1 VKARSGNRG
10 NAGNQRLDDRRDAR
24 RSGKKRPTFPDSAAT
39 DAHVYS
45 RIQPENSAELFELML
60 DRLRLSGAA
69 MLDSRGRVLY
79 ANSKFAELFQPATRT
94 FSGRDFQEGT
104 NLKNFISPA
113 YWPAIADA
121 LEQARTTTVEGTIG
135 VLEKNTARSRTIEVS
150 FFPMPRR
157 AGATSIIGVVANEL
171 TELMETSE
179 ALRASEARR
188 QSLSARLL
196 QLQDE
201 ERRRMAR
208 ELHDSA
214 GQELAFAIMNLQ
226 NLAANLNQPGM
237 DAQKMLC
244 DSANLMR
251 KVESEIRTFSYLL
264 HPPLL
269 DEMGLGS
276 ALRWYVD
283 GFIKRTGIDVRM
295 SLPAELRRLPTQH
308 EIALFRVAQESLG
321 NVFRHSG
328 SKKAWLKLSL
338 NSTDVQ
344 LVVEDEGRH
353 FRSTKDGPKVTP
365 GVGIQSM
372 RGRLEPLMG
381 RLDIR
386 HGPRGTRVTAR
397 VPLEPT
403 EQPANETETEAAPQE
418 SHTAYPEQAQQG
430 VPKRILIV
438 DDHMV
443 ARQGIRALLAE
454 ESDLEICGEAIDGVE
469 AVQKTQELRPDLIV
483 LDLTMP
489 KGGGFSVAYQIKELQ
504 IPAKILVY
512 TTHSYAG
519 LERMARLAGCDGYVV
534 KSNATKDL
542 MLGVRAVLDGQR
554 FYPLDLANAASSR
567 Y

>member
-1 VKARSGNRG
+1 M
-10 NAGNQRLDDRRDAR
+10 
-24 RSGKKRPTFPDSAAT
+24 AT
-39 DAHVYS
+39 DALVYAG
-45 RIQPENSAELFELML
+45 IQPEDNADLFEMLL

-79 ANSKFAELFQPATRT
+79 ANPKFAELFQPAMRV
-94 FSGRDFQEGT
+94 FSGRDFRAGA
-104 NLKNFISPA
+104 NLREFISPA
-113 YWPAIADA
+113 YWQAVADA
-121 LEQARTTTVEGTIG
+121 LEQARTATVEGTIG
-135 VLEKNTARSRTIEVS
+135 VLERNTARSRTIQVS
-150 FFPMPRR
+150 FFPMRKG
-157 AGATSIIGVVANEL
+157 AGAPIIGVVVSEV

-179 ALRASEARR
+179 ALKASEARR

-226 NLAANLNQPGM
+226 TLAANLNEPGV

-244 DSANLMR
+244 DSADLMR
-251 KVESEIRTFSYLL
+251 KVENEIRTFSYIL

-276 ALRWYVD
+276 ALRWYID
-283 GFIKRTGIDVRM
+283 GFIKRTGIDVEI

-328 SKKAWLKLSL
+328 SKKARVSLSL
-338 NSTDVQ
+338 DSSDVR
-344 LVVEDEGRH
+344 LVVADEGRN
-353 FRSTKDGPKVTP
+353 FKNRKGVVKVTP

-381 RLDIR
+381 QLTVQ
-386 HGPRGTRVTAR
+386 HGPRGTQVSAR
-397 VPLEPT
+397 VPLAAASEFAGESRAEMIHEGEAEHERTEPT
-403 EQPANETETEAAPQE
+403 RHGE
-418 SHTAYPEQAQQG
+418 
-430 VPKRILIV
+430 PKRILIA

-454 ESDLEICGEAIDGVE
+454 ELDLEICGEAIDGAE
-469 AVQKTQELRPDLIV
+469 AVQKAQELRPDLIV

-489 KGGGFSVAYQIKELQ
+489 KAGGFSVAYQIKELQ

-534 KSNATKDL
+534 KSNATQDL
-542 MLGVRAVLDGQR
+542 VQGVRTVLEGQR
-554 FYPLDLANAASSR
+554 FYPQDLANAAAR
-567 Y
+567 

>member
-1 VKARSGNRG
+1 
-10 NAGNQRLDDRRDAR
+10 
-24 RSGKKRPTFPDSAAT
+24 
-39 DAHVYS
+39 
-45 RIQPENSAELFELML
+45 ML

-79 ANSKFAELFQPATRT
+79 ANPRFAELFQPAMRT
-94 FSGRDFQEGT
+94 FSGRDFQEGA
-104 NLKNFISPA
+104 NLKEFISPA
-113 YWPAIADA
+113 YWQAVADA
-121 LEQARTTTVEGTIG
+121 LEQARTTTVIGTIG
-135 VLEKNTARSRTIEVS
+135 VLEKNTSRSRTIEVS
-150 FFPMPRR
+150 FFPLGRST
-157 AGATSIIGVVANEL
+157 GAPVIGVVASEM

-179 ALRASEARR
+179 ALKASEARR
-188 QSLSARLL
+188 QSLSAKLL

-226 NLAANLNQPGM
+226 NLAANLNEPGT
-237 DAQKMLC
+237 DAHKVLRE
-244 DSANLMR
+244 SANLIR
-251 KVESEIRTFSYLL
+251 KVENEIRTFSYLL

-283 GFIKRTGIDVRM
+283 GFIKRTGIDVQM
-295 SLPAELRRLPTQH
+295 SLPAQLRRLPTQH

-328 SKKAWLKLSL
+328 SKKARVRLSL
-338 NSTDVQ
+338 SPTDVQ
-344 LVVEDEGRH
+344 LVVEDEGRN
-353 FRSTKDGPKVTP
+353 FRNRKDGPKVTP

-381 RLDIR
+381 RLDIQ
-386 HGPRGTRVTAR
+386 HGPRGTRVTVR
-397 VPLEPT
+397 VPLEAA
-403 EQPANETETEAAPQE
+403 EEPAGVSRVEAIPQE
-418 SHTAYPEQAQQG
+418 TAGEHPEQAQHG
-430 VPKRILIV
+430 EPKRILIA

-443 ARQGIRALLAE
+443 ARQGIRALLADE
-454 ESDLEICGEAIDGVE
+454 LDLEICGEAMDGVE
-469 AVQKTQELRPDLIV
+469 AVQKTQELRPDLLV

-489 KGGGFSVAYQIKELQ
+489 KAGGFSVAYQIKELQ
-504 IPAKILVY
+504 IPVKILVY

-542 MLGVRAVLDGQR
+542 LQGVRAVLDGQR
-554 FYPLDLANAASSR
+554 FYPLDLANAERAAPH
-567 Y
+567 

>member
-1 VKARSGNRG
+1 MKARSGKRE
-10 NAGNQRLDDRRDAR
+10 DAR
-24 RSGKKRPTFPDSAAT
+24 NRRLGGRRKTQRSERNRPAFPARF
-39 DAHVYS
+39 
-45 RIQPENSAELFELML
+45 RIQPENSAQLFEMML

-79 ANSKFAELFQPATRT
+79 ANPKFAQLFQPAMRT
-94 FSGRDFQEGT
+94 FSGKDFQEGA
-104 NLKNFISPA
+104 NLKEFISPA
-113 YWPAIADA
+113 YWQAVADA
-121 LEQARTTTVEGTIG
+121 LAQAHTTTVEGTIG
-135 VLEKNTARSRTIEVS
+135 VLERNTARSRTIEVS
-150 FFPMPRR
+150 FFPMPGRGGT
-157 AGATSIIGVVANEL
+157 APIIGVVANEL

-179 ALRASEARR
+179 ALKASEARR
-188 QSLSARLL
+188 QSLSAKLL

-226 NLAANLNQPGM
+226 NLAANLNAPGV

-283 GFIKRTGIDVRM
+283 GFIRRTGIDVQV

-328 SKKAWLKLSL
+328 SKKAWLRLSL
-338 NSTDVQ
+338 NSNEVQ
-344 LVVEDEGRH
+344 LVVEDEGRN
-353 FRSTKDGPKVTP
+353 FRNRKDGPKVTP

-381 RLDIR
+381 RLDIQ

-397 VPLEPT
+397 VPLAVE
-403 EQPANETETEAAPQE
+403 ELAGE
-418 SHTAYPEQAQQG
+418 SQAEVVQRENGAEHAEQARHG
-430 VPKRILIV
+430 EPKRILIA

-454 ESDLEICGEAIDGVE
+454 EADLEICGEAIDGVE

-489 KGGGFSVAYQIKELQ
+489 KAGGFSVAYQIKELQ
-504 IPAKILVY
+504 IPVKILVY

-542 MLGVRAVLDGQR
+542 VQGVKAVLQGQR
-554 FYPLDLANAASSR
+554 FYPLDLANAEAAAH
-567 Y
+567 